1 VKKALAAMVL
11 SAAAVAVLAGC
22 GPSPAATGTVTG
34 VLVRVGGPA
43 PGAPVPLP
51 GKVVAVSSDGAR
63 YTATTGRNGRY
74 RLSLPPGSYQL
85 TGHSRNVRSQGAPM
99 LCTGR
104 HAVHVAAG
112 RTESGNDVICAIR

>member
-1 VKKALAAMVL
+1 MKNALSTIVL
-11 SAAAVAVLAGC
+11 SAAVTAVLAGC
-22 GPSPAATGTVTG
+22 GPPPAATGTVTG

-74 RLSLPPGSYQL
+74 SLSLPPGSYQL
-85 TGHSRNVRSQGAPM
+85 TGHSRDVRSQGVPL
-99 LCTGR
+99 LCAGR
-104 HAVHVAAG
+104 HAVHVAAR